1 MRNIIKIHRIIQISN
16 KKMLKNIASAVLV
29 STAFI
34 MDGFTSPAD
43 NQNAAL
49 SRQKHRAGGR
59 RRKSSLSTPS
69 DVFAPQRKIVSEIS
83 LSKHYRFADK
93 NGDAISLDQPPKTRS
108 YASAARSTRVL
119 RNFDYAKF
127 LGDRRLLNL
136 SKIKSPAQNPLRQI

>member
-34 MDGFTSPAD
+34 MDEFTSPAD

-59 RRKSSLSTPS
+59 RCKSSLSTPS
-69 DVFAPQRKIVSEIS
+69 DVFAPPRKIVSEIS

-127 LGDRRLLNL
+127 LGGRLLNL

>member
-1 MRNIIKIHRIIQISN
+1 
-16 KKMLKNIASAVLV
+16 MLKNIASAVLV

-34 MDGFTSPAD
+34 DGFTSPAD

-59 RRKSSLSTPS
+59 RCKSSLSTPS

-93 NGDAISLDQPPKTRS
+93 NGDAISLDQPSKTRS
-108 YASAARSTRVL
+108 YASAARSIRVF

-127 LGDRRLLNL
+127 LGGRLLNL